1 MNYEMNMI
9 KILFSSIL
17 LIGSFCVHAGST
29 GPVKIEWI
37 KAQGNG
43 IHMTLKPYVNNDE
56 SITCG
61 PAFFMNIVSDTNY
74 QAKVSLLL
82 AAHTMQSE
90 VNISYDEC
98 SQSHI
103 VIGDVELVN

>member
-1 MNYEMNMI
+1 M
-9 KILFSSIL
+9 
-17 LIGSFCVHAGST
+17 GSFSVQSGST
-29 GPVKIEWI
+29 GPTEIEWI

-61 PAFFMNIVSDTNY
+61 PAFFMNIASDINY

-90 VNISYDEC
+90 VKIAYDEC

-103 VIGDVELVN
+103 MIGDVELVK